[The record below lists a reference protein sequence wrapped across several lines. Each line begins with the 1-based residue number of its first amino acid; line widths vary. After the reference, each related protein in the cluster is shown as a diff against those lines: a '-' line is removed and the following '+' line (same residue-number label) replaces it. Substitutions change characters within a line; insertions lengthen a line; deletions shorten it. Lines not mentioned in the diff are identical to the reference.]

1 MNEKDAKYARR
12 VAEALTV
19 GKSREVYR
27 LVYKRTKKKIKRGE
41 MKRGQ
46 RQVDLDEKIP
56 VSPT

>member
-27 LVYKRTKKKIKRGE
+27 MVYKRIKKKIKNGE
-41 MKRGQ
+41 MKRGE
-46 RQVDLDEKIP
+46 RKVELDETMP
-56 VSPT
+56 APST